1 MLAAIICG
9 PPGVLR
15 PPALRSGRAAMG
27 ISDLFGGKA
36 ASGASGAAVT
46 LPADSAPSWVDLKAA
61 VAATPA
67 GEMLGEERALQA
79 KGLGPPHTDARLRLF
94 GAKSESEVRVTLFR
108 DTAAWCPYCQKVWLL
123 LEEKRIPYRLDK
135 INMRSY
141 GDKPRWF
148 LDKVPN
154 GLLPAIEIDG
164 NFMTDSL
171 PIMQALDQ
179 TFSGE
184 GTPRMVPPPGP
195 ERDRA
200 SKLLGLERE
209 LFGAWCSLT
218 FQPGKGLMDRNERA
232 FMATLRRVDEALG
245 ESAGPWF
252 LDSADHPTLVDLQY
266 VSHVERMLA
275 SALYWKGIQ
284 IRGSGRFSNL
294 EAWLAAF
301 EERPAYLAT
310 KSDYYTHVM
319 DIPPQYGPG
328 FSVDEATSPPI
339 SPLSPPISLKRY
351 LQAIH
356 RTAPHEPRSGLRI
369 PAREAAAAIDGRGGS
384 WSLPL
389 DLQGSAF
396 EPLAP
401 LQAAL
406 GDAAARHEA
415 ARRALAGLASA
426 GPVRDILEASLQAAF
441 ELVANHAAVVRFAA
455 RGTGAPGRKRFQ
467 APLADPYATP
477 NEQAVAAVDVC
488 LRHVAAALISGAE
501 ETAAAAEADL
511 AAVKGADGG
520 RALSACLI
528 YLRDRIG
535 VPRDMS
541 QPAAMNLRAHL
552 NALIALC

>member
-1 MLAAIICG
+1 
-9 PPGVLR
+9 
-15 PPALRSGRAAMG
+15 MG
-27 ISDLFGGKA
+27 LSDLFGGKA

-46 LPADSAPSWVDLKAA
+46 LPADSAPSWADLKAA

-184 GTPRMVPPPGP
+184 GTPRCWRGRTGSCLCTASLHTSSCEQASGAAGGCRRTCARRLFTPLAVNRMVPPPGP

-275 SALYWKGIQ
+275 SVLYWKGIQ

-328 FSVDEATSPPI
+328 FSVDEATSPP
-339 SPLSPPISLKRY
+339 
-351 LQAIH
+351 
-356 RTAPHEPRSGLRI
+356 
-369 PAREAAAAIDGRGGS
+369 
-384 WSLPL
+384 
-389 DLQGSAF
+389 
-396 EPLAP
+396 
-401 LQAAL
+401 
-406 GDAAARHEA
+406 
-415 ARRALAGLASA
+415 
-426 GPVRDILEASLQAAF
+426 
-441 ELVANHAAVVRFAA
+441 
-455 RGTGAPGRKRFQ
+455 
-467 APLADPYATP
+467 
-477 NEQAVAAVDVC
+477 
-488 LRHVAAALISGAE
+488 
-501 ETAAAAEADL
+501 
-511 AAVKGADGG
+511 
-520 RALSACLI
+520 
-528 YLRDRIG
+528 
-535 VPRDMS
+535 
-541 QPAAMNLRAHL
+541 
-552 NALIALC
+552 NAW

>member
-1 MLAAIICG
+1 
-9 PPGVLR
+9 
-15 PPALRSGRAAMG
+15 MG
-27 ISDLFGGKA
+27 LFDLFGGKA

-46 LPADSAPSWVDLKAA
+46 LPADSAPSWADLKAA

-245 ESAGPWF
+245 ESTGPWF

-328 FSVDEATSPPI
+328 FSVDEA
-339 SPLSPPISLKRY
+339 
-351 LQAIH
+351 
-356 RTAPHEPRSGLRI
+356 
-369 PAREAAAAIDGRGGS
+369 REAAAAIDGRGGS

-406 GDAAARHEA
+406 GDAAARHE
-415 ARRALAGLASA
+415 
-426 GPVRDILEASLQAAF
+426 AAF

>member
-1 MLAAIICG
+1 
-9 PPGVLR
+9 
-15 PPALRSGRAAMG
+15 MG
-27 ISDLFGGKA
+27 LSDLFGGKA

-46 LPADSAPSWVDLKAA
+46 LPADSAPSWADLKAA

-184 GTPRMVPPPGP
+184 GTPRCWRGRTGSCLCTASLHTSSCEQASGAAGGCRRTCARRLFTPLAVNRMVPPPGP

-245 ESAGPWF
+245 ESTGPWF

-339 SPLSPPISLKRY
+339 SPYLPLSPPISLKRY

-369 PAREAAAAIDGRGGS
+369 P
-384 WSLPL
+384 
-389 DLQGSAF
+389 
-396 EPLAP
+396 
-401 LQAAL
+401 
-406 GDAAARHEA
+406 
-415 ARRALAGLASA
+415 
-426 GPVRDILEASLQAAF
+426 
-441 ELVANHAAVVRFAA
+441 VV
-455 RGTGAPGRKRFQ
+455 
-467 APLADPYATP
+467 
-477 NEQAVAAVDVC
+477 
-488 LRHVAAALISGAE
+488 
-501 ETAAAAEADL
+501 
-511 AAVKGADGG
+511 
-520 RALSACLI
+520 
-528 YLRDRIG
+528 
-535 VPRDMS
+535 
-541 QPAAMNLRAHL
+541 QPALERTRTPPSSAVFCGTRCIRRPSYSRPVL
-552 NALIALC
+552 